1 MNLKMDETHAVKYIK
16 GARHILPHG
25 AGNGKRGLQE
35 ARVTDK
41 LCHYITWKRRYFRKA
56 GGFPKRTRAAHRTA
70 RFRVAARLPHKMD
83 FVNRRILIVRI
94 ADARAERSARG
105 MRVAQHLEHIERIQL
120 AVFAAVLGGSHREPE
135 LRLVHFRLEPV
146 IRLRFR

>member
-35 ARVTDK
+35 ARFTDK

-56 GGFPKRTRAAHRTA
+56 GGFPKWTRAAHRTA
-70 RFRVAARLPHKMD
+70 CFRVAARLPHRTD
-83 FVNRRILIVRI
+83 FLKDEACGSQNGFREQANSYRPNCGCAR
-94 ADARAERSARG
+94 RAECPWNARSA
-105 MRVAQHLEHIERIQL
+105 A
-120 AVFAAVLGGSHREPE
+120 P
-135 LRLVHFRLEPV
+135 
-146 IRLRFR
+146 